1 MTNQDLLKY
10 SIIGLVVGLGG
21 FYIYEKLQVNR
32 AIKLIASKGI
42 SESLMRK
49 NLETSPHF
57 KHFLLARAKAYRN
70 GDKTFSVNHPRY
82 VGNTYLTSDPSK
94 KTK

>member
-1 MTNQDLLKY
+1 MNNKELLTY

-21 FYIYEKLQVNR
+21 FYLYEKLKVES
-32 AIKLIASKGI
+32 AIKLISSKGVD
-42 SESLMRK
+42 EERMRK
-49 NLETSPHF
+49 NLATSPHF

-70 GDKTFSVNHPRY
+70 DDKTFSVNHPEY
-82 VGNTYLTSDPSK
+82 EGSTYLTSNPSK